1 MIIMRLLRFLP
12 GDTIPDFDGSLL
24 ASQRAN
30 EHLSTGDG
38 EARCSLWW
46 DIVPKLENERLG
58 VIGHFQADSAD
69 AGSFLLEGATDR
81 LRENDCTL
89 AVGPMDGNTWRRY
102 RVLTERG
109 AEPAFFMEPDNPD
122 FWSTAFEKAN
132 FSPLARYTSSLVT
145 DLSRR
150 DPRAGRTLERL
161 QREDVRIR
169 HLNLDHFEEDLRRI
183 YQVSVISFTRNYLYT
198 ELPEGA
204 FLGQSLPYKGSDSPG
219 VGAAGGAR
227 GTTGRLPFC
236 DSKLLGGPPRPTNPN
251 SHRKDSFSPAGSP
264 LRRTRCRSGWN
275 SSRAIP
281 GLRLHSPDPCPATRG
296 HSLAQHERFFWRGH
310 APLYVVFAPAQMRT
324 ISAILN
330 ENAAKWPDR
339 EALIATH
346 RGRDTQ
352 LTFAALEKAAE
363 HFATRL
369 VLEGI
374 RPGDAVLVFVPMS
387 IELYVALLGL
397 FRLGA
402 IAVFPDPSSGLG
414 HINACCERLPPAAL
428 ISVWPLRC
436 LARSFQVFVEF
447 RGLLRHQRW
456 VAPRARSLCRASLRR
471 RIRR

>member
-1 MIIMRLLRFLP
+1 MIIIRLLRFLP

-46 DIVPKLENERLG
+46 DIVAKLENERLG

-169 HLNLDHFEEDLRRI
+169 HLTLDHFER
-183 YQVSVISFTRNYLYT
+183 
-198 ELPEGA
+198 
-204 FLGQSLPYKGSDSPG
+204 
-219 VGAAGGAR
+219 
-227 GTTGRLPFC
+227 
-236 DSKLLGGPPRPTNPN
+236 GPPAHLSSLHHQFYSQLSLHRASGRCLPRPI
-251 SHRKDSFSPAGSP
+251 SP
-264 LRRTRCRSGWN
+264 L
-275 SSRAIP
+275 
-281 GLRLHSPDPCPATRG
+281 
-296 HSLAQHERFFWRGH
+296 Q
-310 APLYVVFAPAQMRT
+310 
-324 ISAILN
+324 
-330 ENAAKWPDR
+330 
-339 EALIATH
+339 
-346 RGRDTQ
+346 
-352 LTFAALEKAAE
+352 
-363 HFATRL
+363 
-369 VLEGI
+369 GI
-374 RPGDAVLVFVPMS
+374 RFS
-387 IELYVALLGL
+387 
-397 FRLGA
+397 R
-402 IAVFPDPSSGLG
+402 SW
-414 HINACCERLPPAAL
+414 CC
-428 ISVWPLRC
+428 W
-436 LARSFQVFVEF
+436 RST
-447 RGLLRHQRW
+447 RDDR
-456 VAPRARSLCRASLRR
+456 
-471 RIRR
+471 

>member
-204 FLGQSLPYKGSDSPG
+204 FLGQYLPYKDQILPELVLLAEHEGRP
-219 VGAAGGAR
+219 VGY
-227 GTTGRLPFC
+227 LF
-236 DSKLLGGPPRPTNPN
+236 
-251 SHRKDSFSPAGSP
+251 
-264 LRRTRCRSGWN
+264 
-275 SSRAIP
+275 AIP
-281 GLRLHSPDPCPATRG
+281 NYLEALRGQPIRTVIGKTLSVLPGRRYGGLGVVLAGILHERSQALGYTRRIHALQHEATR
-296 HSLAQHERFFWRGH
+296 SRNMSDFFGEVMRRYT
-310 APLYVVFAPAQMRT
+310 LYSR
-324 ISAILN
+324 
-330 ENAAKWPDR
+330 
-339 EALIATH
+339 
-346 RGRDTQ
+346 
-352 LTFAALEKAAE
+352 
-363 HFATRL
+363 RL
-369 VLEGI
+369 
-374 RPGDAVLVFVPMS
+374 R
-387 IELYVALLGL
+387 
-397 FRLGA
+397 
-402 IAVFPDPSSGLG
+402 
-414 HINACCERLPPAAL
+414 
-428 ISVWPLRC
+428 
-436 LARSFQVFVEF
+436 
-447 RGLLRHQRW
+447 
-456 VAPRARSLCRASLRR
+456 
-471 RIRR
+471 